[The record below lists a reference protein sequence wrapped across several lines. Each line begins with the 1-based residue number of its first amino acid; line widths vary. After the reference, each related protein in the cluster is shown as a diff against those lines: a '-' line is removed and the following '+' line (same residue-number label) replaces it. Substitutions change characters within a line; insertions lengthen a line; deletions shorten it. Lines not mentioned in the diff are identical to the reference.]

1 MVAFMAID
9 GIKIVERAL
18 EKGFSSK
25 GAKLFYF
32 RAEKSDYKNFIRMFV
47 ISDFFRGKSEKERLG
62 EVLSMLEENGAR
74 EVMARISLCVVMTKR
89 EYEREFGRG
98 VFLGVDLHKTARTM
112 KSRSKVHRLTQV
124 RATK

>member
-1 MVAFMAID
+1 MARD
-9 GIKIVERAL
+9 GIKIVKEAL
-18 EKGFSSK
+18 EKGFASK
-25 GAKLFYF
+25 RAKFF
-32 RAEKSDYKNFIRMFV
+32 SFTEKSDYKNFIRLFV
-47 ISDFFRGKSEKERLG
+47 ISDFFRRKSEKERLG

-74 EVMARISLCVVMTKR
+74 SVMTRLSLCVVMTTR

-112 KSRSKVHRLTQV
+112 KSRPKLHRLTQV

>member
-1 MVAFMAID
+1 MAKD
-9 GIKIVERAL
+9 GVKIVELAL

-47 ISDFFRGKSEKERLG
+47 ISDFFRGKREKERLG
-62 EVLSMLEENGAR
+62 EVLSMLEENGAKD
-74 EVMARISLCVVMTKR
+74 VMTRISLCVVMTKR

-112 KSRSKVHRLTQV
+112 KLRPKLHRLTQV

>member
-1 MVAFMAID
+1 MARD
-9 GIKIVERAL
+9 GIKIVKEAL
-18 EKGFSSK
+18 EKGFASK
-25 GAKLFYF
+25 GAKVFSF
-32 RAEKSDYKNFIRMFV
+32 AEKSDYKNFIRLFV

-62 EVLSMLEENGAR
+62 EVLSTLEEYGAR
-74 EVMARISLCVVMTKR
+74 SVMTRISLCVVMTNR

-112 KSRSKVHRLTQV
+112 KSRPKLHRLTQL

>member
-1 MVAFMAID
+1 MARD
-9 GIKIVERAL
+9 GIKIVKEAL
-18 EKGFSSK
+18 EKGFASK
-25 GAKLFYF
+25 GAKVFSF
-32 RAEKSDYKNFIRMFV
+32 AEKSDYKNFIRLFV

-62 EVLSMLEENGAR
+62 EVLSTLEECGAR
-74 EVMARISLCVVMTKR
+74 SVMTRISLCVVMTNR

-112 KSRSKVHRLTQV
+112 KSRPKLHRLTQV

>member
-9 GIKIVERAL
+9 GIKIIEKAL

-47 ISDFFRGKSEKERLG
+47 ISDFFRRKSEKERLG
-62 EVLSMLEENGAR
+62 EVLSMLEEYGAKNL
-74 EVMARISLCVVMTKR
+74 MKRISLCVVMTKR

-98 VFLGVDLHKTARTM
+98 VFLGIDLHKTARTM
-112 KSRSKVHRLTQV
+112 KSRPKLHRVTQV
-124 RATK
+124 RASK